1 MAGSTLDLGVRA
13 AAPSIT
19 VIDIHGD
26 VTPAAE
32 GALMGAYGRV
42 NGTSVV
48 VLNFSELDD
57 MNVAASDCS

>member
-1 MAGSTLDLGVRA
+1 MAGSTLDLGVRD

-32 GALMGAYGRV
+32 DTLMGADGRID
-42 NGTSVV
+42 GTSAV
-48 VLNFSELDD
+48 VLNFSELD
-57 MNVAASDCS
+57 